1 MADAALLKEVN
12 IKTGIVK
19 RLVKELACY
28 KKEAEKEESKLK
40 SMKADPKADEYLVK
54 KQAEVL
60 QVGITSLFSLFVTF
74 SLLLFAVTSPI
85 CCRFSRF

>member
-60 QVGITSLFSLFVTF
+60 QDTRQMIPNCTQRVVKALEDLKKVSFLELPS
-74 SLLLFAVTSPI
+74 
-85 CCRFSRF
+85 